1 MKRASSS
8 AGQSCR
14 LITDWSRVRTLPG
27 PPPRRSKVRFAPALF
42 VFYKKRHPPAPLLL
56 LFPTKLC
63 FANFCGG
70 PAAPRGRQKSVIS
83 LATIFF
89 KNHRALI
96 LLLHLGLSAAAYA
109 AVGLETRL
117 RAQSPPHKILLCK
130 LLRGPCRPE
139 GRLLKSSLC
148 SGAFCFSQKRHPPAP
163 LLLLFPTKLCFANFC
178 GGPAAPRG
186 RQKSVI
192 SLATIFF
199 KNHRALI
206 LLLHLGLSAA
216 AYAAVGLETRLRA
229 QSPPHKILLCKLLRG
244 PCRPEG
250 AAIETLALLR
260 RFCPRAEPRGH

>member
-139 GRLLKSSLC
+139 RRLLKSSLC
-148 SGAFCFSQKRHPPAP
+148 SGAFCFLQKTPSAR
-163 LLLLFPTKLCFANFC
+163 
-178 GGPAAPRG
+178 
-186 RQKSVI
+186 
-192 SLATIFF
+192 SLAPPFPHET
-199 KNHRALI
+199 
-206 LLLHLGLSAA
+206 LL
-216 AYAAVGLETRLRA
+216 R
-229 QSPPHKILLCKLLRG
+229 KLLRG
-244 PCRPEG
+244 PRRPPG
-250 AAIETLALLR
+250 AAKKRHIACDDFFQKSSRAHSAAPSRPKCRRLRGGWPRNAPAGGTARTLNQEGPANKPGLPAFTLY
-260 RFCPRAEPRGH
+260 CSAPTGRAGRAAAK